1 MNHSLKVSCRK
12 DKLQN
17 IRNFVHDQLKEY
29 TLSEVTLSQLV
40 LAVDEVCSNLMIH
53 SHACN
58 PRHSIELTIKVK
70 AGNSITFEIC
80 DQGEGFN
87 FHTYQEPC
95 LDEIIKA
102 RKKGGIGLLL
112 VKRIMDRIEYD
123 YNDETHRNVYRL
135 HKFTNVT
142 QREAVKK

>member
-1 MNHSLKVSCRK
+1 MNHNLKVSCRK

-17 IRNFVHDQLKEY
+17 IRTFVHNQLKDY
-29 TLSEVTLSQLV
+29 TLSEVTLNQLV

-53 SHACN
+53 SHDCN
-58 PRHSIELTIKVK
+58 PRHSIELTITVET
-70 AGNSITFEIC
+70 GSSITFEIS
-80 DQGEGFN
+80 DTGQGFN

-95 LDEIIKA
+95 LEEIIKA

-123 YNDETHRNVYRL
+123 FDEETQRNIYRL
-135 HKFTNVT
+135 HKFTNAT
-142 QREAVKK
+142 CRTSVKK

>member
-1 MNHSLKVSCRK
+1 MNHSLKVSCQK

-17 IRNFVHDQLKEY
+17 IRTFVHDRLKHY
-29 TLSEVTLSQLV
+29 TLSEVTLGQLV

-53 SHACN
+53 SHKCN
-58 PRHSIELTIKVK
+58 PHHSIELTIRIET
-70 AGNSITFEIC
+70 GNSIIFEIS
-80 DQGEGFN
+80 DKGRGFD

-123 YNDETHRNVYRL
+123 YNEQTHRNIYRL
-135 HKFTNVT
+135 HKFANIA
-142 QREAVKK
+142 QRESVGK

>member
-17 IRNFVHDQLKEY
+17 IRTFVHNQLKNY

-53 SHACN
+53 SHHCN
-58 PRHSIELTIKVK
+58 PHHSIELTIKVE
-70 AGNSITFEIC
+70 AGSGITFEIS

-87 FHTYQEPC
+87 FHAYQEPC
-95 LDEIIKA
+95 IDEIIKA

-123 YNDETHRNVYRL
+123 YNNETHRNVYRL
-135 HKFTNVT
+135 CKFTNVT
-142 QREAVKK
+142 QRIPVKK